1 MLLFLVSCETEEA
14 PVPQLKILNNL
25 PAQISY
31 GDTLIIQFEA
41 QSINSYRIHI
51 MKGNLILGNSFRALY
66 RDEDFFEAQVI
77 FNDRYLEDGNY
88 QLRLSVQN
96 QSEGNSSFHAFAYNG
111 LNLENRGMALLAN
124 QKLYFFDEQGQTSR
138 EYPVNG
144 NFDLLKISARD
155 SLIYLASL
163 GDDGIEVRHLKDFSL
178 ITRIPAP
185 LGAGQQS
192 YSSFVKTE
200 NGFYLLRK
208 DGFIKHLES
217 GTFQTSQDFN
227 RQGPN
232 YYAQSGAIINE
243 ELAVIFAYPDQTSS
257 EVHYLNESLFS
268 RYSRALVGS
277 KHQIAA
283 LDDAALALI
292 YLMPNGNKWAIDRYQ
307 GSSQDYGN
315 RGDFN
320 ADSVF
325 ALTAISASE
334 IVYSSNNG
342 LFRFDLDQGGSSF
355 LVDVAKYWNFQ
366 KRRTDQAI
374 FMQKG
379 NLVQRLLLNNN
390 LQFAASINEP
400 LLDYEILYNK

>member
-1 MLLFLVSCETEEA
+1 MLLFLVSCETEEEA
-14 PVPQLKILNNL
+14 VPELKILNNL

-41 QSINSYRIHI
+41 QSINSYRINI

-96 QSEGNSSFHAFAYNG
+96 QSKGNSSFHAFAYNG
-111 LNLENRGMALLAN
+111 LNLEGRGMALLGN

-163 GDDGIEVRHLKDFSL
+163 GDDGIEVRNLKDFSL

-208 DGFIKHLES
+208 DGFIKYLES
-217 GTFQTSQDFN
+217 GTFQASQDFN

-232 YYAQSGAIINE
+232 YFAQTGAIINKQ
-243 ELAVIFAYPDQTSS
+243 LAVILAYPDQTSS
-257 EVHYLNESLFS
+257 EVHYLNSSLFS

-283 LDDAALALI
+283 LDDEALALV
-292 YLMPNGNKWAIDRYQ
+292 YLKADASKWTIDRYR
-307 GSSQDYGN
+307 GSTQDYGN
-315 RGDFN
+315 RGEFS
-320 ADSVF
+320 ADSLYGV
-325 ALTAISASE
+325 AAISASE
-334 IVYSSNNG
+334 IAYSTNQG
-342 LFRFDLDQGGSSF
+342 LYRYDLDQGVSPF
-355 LVDVAKYWNFQ
+355 LIDNGQFSNFQ

-374 FMQKG
+374 FIQNG
-379 NLVQRLLLNNN
+379 SLVQTLLLNNN